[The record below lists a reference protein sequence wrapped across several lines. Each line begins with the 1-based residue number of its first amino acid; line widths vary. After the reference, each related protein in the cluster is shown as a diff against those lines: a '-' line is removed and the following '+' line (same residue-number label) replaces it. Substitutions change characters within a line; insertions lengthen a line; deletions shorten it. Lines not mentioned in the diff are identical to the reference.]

1 MEREDLLHFA
11 RRDRRAVEQSR
22 AAHWRGVALAA
33 GGTATLLAVA
43 DGLRLD
49 LKSRFPGWPDET
61 ERAADLGCH
70 VRVAEALSRVRS
82 ADAD

>member
-22 AAHWRGVALAA
+22 AAHWRKVALE
-33 GGTATLLAVA
+33 GGTATLLAIA

-49 LKSRFPGWPDET
+49 LESRLPGWPEET
-61 ERAADLGCH
+61 ERAADLACH